1 MADFENLPTR
11 IQRIVKA
18 ELQSDEQICLCI
30 LGRSSLLHP
39 DFVLI
44 TTLRVL
50 ILDER
55 YMGSLAISYANIRC
69 NVFFSEIS
77 AVKLARFLKHR
88 LLGQARLEINVKRNM
103 YWIDNMSFREARGA
117 RQLITEQIERYNYG

>member
-1 MADFENLPTR
+1 MADFENLPLR
-11 IQRIVKA
+11 VQRIAKA
-18 ELQSDEQICLCI
+18 ELQPDEEIRLCA

-50 ILDER
+50 ILNER

-69 NVFFSEIS
+69 NVFFGEIRN
-77 AVKLARFLKHR
+77 VKLSRFLKHR
-88 LLGQARLEINVKRNM
+88 IFGQARLEIDIKRNSF
-103 YWIDNMSFREARGA
+103 WIDNMNLREARRA
-117 RQLITEQIERYNYG
+117 HQLIAEQIRR

>member
-1 MADFENLPTR
+1 MVDFENLPIR
-11 IQRIVKA
+11 IQQIAKA
-18 ELQSDEQICLCI
+18 ELQPNEQICLCV

-77 AVKLARFLKHR
+77 TVKLARLLKHR
-88 LLGQARLEINVKRNM
+88 FFGQARLEINVKRNSF
-103 YWIDNMSFREARGA
+103 WIDNMSLREAQRA
-117 RQLITEQIERYNYG
+117 HQLIAEQIQR

>member
-1 MADFENLPTR
+1 MADFENLPNR
-11 IQRIVKA
+11 IQRIAKS
-18 ELQSDEQICLCI
+18 ELQPDEQICLCV

-50 ILDER
+50 ILDEK

-77 AVKLARFLKHR
+77 AVKLARLLKHR
-88 LLGQARLEINVKRNM
+88 FFRQARLEINVKRNSF
-103 YWIDNMSFREARGA
+103 WIDNMSLREARRA
-117 RQLITEQIERYNYG
+117 HQLIAEQIQR

>member
-1 MADFENLPTR
+1 MADFENLPIR
-11 IQRIVKA
+11 IQRIA
-18 ELQSDEQICLCI
+18 ISELQPDERICLCV

-50 ILDER
+50 ILDEK

-77 AVKLARFLKHR
+77 TVKLARLLKHR
-88 LLGQARLEINVKRNM
+88 FLGQARLEINVKRNSF
-103 YWIDNMSFREARGA
+103 WIDNMSLREARRA
-117 RQLITEQIERYNYG
+117 HQLIAEQIQR